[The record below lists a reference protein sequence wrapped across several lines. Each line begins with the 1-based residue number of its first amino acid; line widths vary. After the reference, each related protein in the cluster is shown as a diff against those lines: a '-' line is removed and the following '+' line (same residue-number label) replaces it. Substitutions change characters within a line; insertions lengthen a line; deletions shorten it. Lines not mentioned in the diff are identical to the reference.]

1 MIFLQTNNLINQDLK
16 SIEYLTVL
24 SEKSDFFVYQGTD
37 GRTLIHKHVL
47 GFNGYKFKFHDIT
60 SETYLGSYLLLCT
73 GVIIPP
79 CFSSSKLYESDKLF
93 GHDIL
98 EDIKMMTD
106 YSHVFDHNSET
117 LSLSKI

>member
-16 SIEYLTVL
+16 RIEYLTIL

-47 GFNGYKFKFHDIT
+47 GFNGYKFKFNDIAY
-60 SETYLGSYLLLCT
+60 ETYLGSCLLPCT
-73 GVIIPP
+73 GIIIPP
-79 CFSSSKLYESDKLF
+79 YFPSSKFYESDKLF
-93 GHDIL
+93 GNDIL

-106 YSHVFDHNSET
+106 YSLAFSND
-117 LSLSKI
+117 LSMN